1 MSKKLSIV
9 LATILLAGLLAWP
22 AGAAEY
28 SDLEK
33 KVEDLTQSV
42 NQLEG
47 LVKDL
52 AFQLQQT
59 QAVTGIVKEVSYEVK
74 KLESNVKDL
83 QNINEKFDKLQPR
96 ILTIEGTIQGL
107 AASMNEKFSVFQ
119 GRVFDL
125 ETSVQGLDARL
136 KSVEA
141 KIRELFSLED
151 KIQDV
156 GKRVSEIEAK
166 MAKMPQAMP
175 PSGPGPGKEQ
185 LEALR
190 KDLEAEIYDLE
201 GEVEELQNEVKAL
214 PFDKLA
220 AQIGDLSGQV
230 DRNGGRI
237 ASLEMGKADTE
248 EIDALNAK
256 IAQLEQQMQSQIEQV
271 RTQSNTNMILAGMGI
286 AVGLAAL
293 ASLFGLF

>member
-1 MSKKLSIV
+1 MSKKFYIV
-9 LATILLAGLLAWP
+9 LTTILLSGLLVAPVW
-22 AGAAEY
+22 AAEY
-28 SDLEK
+28 SELEK
-33 KVEDLTQSV
+33 KIEDLTQSV
-42 NQLEG
+42 SQLEG

-59 QAVTGIVKEVSYEVK
+59 QAVTSIVKEVSYEVK

-83 QNINEKFDKLQPR
+83 QNINKKFDELQPR

-107 AASMNEKFSVFQ
+107 AASMKEKFSVFQ

-136 KSVEA
+136 KSVES

-151 KIQDV
+151 KIKAV
-156 GKRVSEIEAK
+156 SKRVSEIEAK
-166 MAKMPQAMP
+166 LAKPHPMP
-175 PSGPGPGKEQ
+175 PSGPGKEQ

-190 KDLEAEIYDLE
+190 MELMGQIYELEDSLQA
-201 GEVEELQNEVKAL
+201 LQNEVAAL
-214 PFDKLA
+214 PFDKLS
-220 AQIGDLSGQV
+220 AQIGDLSGQI
-230 DRNGGRI
+230 DRNRSRI
-237 ASLEMGKADTE
+237 TSLEVNKADTE

-271 RTQSNTNMILAGMGI
+271 RSQTNTNMILAGMGI

-293 ASLFGLF
+293 ASVFGIF

>member
-1 MSKKLSIV
+1 MSKKFYIV
-9 LATILLAGLLAWP
+9 LTAILLSGLLVAPVW
-22 AGAAEY
+22 AAEY
-28 SDLEK
+28 SELEK
-33 KVEDLTQSV
+33 KIEDLTQSV
-42 NQLEG
+42 SQLEG

-59 QAVTGIVKEVSYEVK
+59 QAVTSIVKEVSYEVK

-83 QNINEKFDKLQPR
+83 QNINKKFDALQPR

-141 KIRELFSLED
+141 KIRELFALED
-151 KIQDV
+151 KIKAV
-156 GKRVSEIEAK
+156 GKRVAEIEAK
-166 MAKMPQAMP
+166 LAKPHPMP
-175 PSGPGPGKEQ
+175 SGPGKEQ

-190 KDLEAEIYDLE
+190 MELMAEIYELE
-201 GEVEELQNEVKAL
+201 DGLQALQNEVAAL
-214 PFDKLA
+214 PFDKLS
-220 AQIGDLSGQV
+220 AQIGDLSGQI
-230 DRNGGRI
+230 DRNRSRI
-237 ASLEMGKADTE
+237 TSLEVNKADTE
-248 EIDALNAK
+248 EIDALLAK
-256 IAQLEQQMQSQIEQV
+256 IAQLERQMQSQIEQV
-271 RTQSNTNMILAGMGI
+271 RSQSNTNMILAGMGI

-293 ASLFGLF
+293 ASVFGIF